1 MKKNNSIKKP
11 VLSTKNNSQTD
22 ELALDLFSKYAG
34 LSNDIIIMNSSKK
47 LLFLNDY
54 QYTLDVLKANN
65 SSYERML
72 RICDDDLIN
81 SL

>member
-1 MKKNNSIKKP
+1 MKKSNSIKKP
-11 VLSTKNNSQTD
+11 VSYIKINPQLDK
-22 ELALDLFSKYAG
+22 LALDLYHKYG
-34 LSNDIIIMNSSKK
+34 ELSTDIIIMNSSKN
-47 LLFLNDY
+47 LLFLKDY

-72 RICDDDLIN
+72 RICEDDLIN